1 MVRGK
6 IHLIFRLSG
15 LGSTCVSEK
24 VKIAIM
30 RDMAKNTDPMR
41 YALPALRT
49 RNCTL

>member
-6 IHLIFRLSG
+6 IHLMFRLSS

-30 RDMAKNTDPMR
+30 QDMVKNTDSRR